1 MKSKTLLTCFLVSL
15 FISAVIND
23 KIERRRYRK
32 FHKSHRQPA
41 APHPTVNI
49 HTFLY
54 RFYYGIVT
62 RLLGQGQTKLEQCLP
77 ADWLNAKLSK
87 DDENNVMSSLTALQ
101 SVLNKVSIRLTTK
114 LNQACKNKARL
125 VKYVLDKINFQ
136 LKKRRRRMMF
146 QRHTIKP
153 PNSKTTLRTFDPIIS
168 VFKDVSNAITGFM
181 DLPLMKQAQSIF
193 NCLAEK
199 YPHVKQIKDIAQAL
213 AEKFPKLAKNDKTT
227 VEVLVQ
233 TICNHHKFRRSIHF
247 LNAAFKQSN
256 DLTRWQ
262 GFGYFAGRFASAL
275 GTS

>member
-15 FISAVIND
+15 FICAVIND

-41 APHPTVNI
+41 AVPPPTVNI

-62 RLLGQGQTKLEQCLP
+62 RLLGQEQTKLEQCLP
-77 ADWLNAKLSK
+77 ADWVNAKLSK
-87 DDENNVMSSLTALQ
+87 DDEKNVMSSLIALQ
-101 SVLNKVSIRLTTK
+101 SVLNKVSIRLTVK
-114 LNQACKNKARL
+114 LNQACKDKAAL
-125 VKYVLDKINFQ
+125 VKYFLK

-146 QRHTIKP
+146 QRRIIKP
-153 PNSKTTLRTFDPIIS
+153 RNSKTTLNLRAFDPIIS
-168 VFKDVSNAITGFM
+168 IYGDISNAITGFM
-181 DLPLMKQAQSIF
+181 DLPLMKQAKPIF

-213 AEKFPKLAKNDKTT
+213 AEKLPKLAKSGKTRL
-227 VEVLVQ
+227 EVLVQ
-233 TICNHHKFRRSIHF
+233 TICNHHKLRRSIHF